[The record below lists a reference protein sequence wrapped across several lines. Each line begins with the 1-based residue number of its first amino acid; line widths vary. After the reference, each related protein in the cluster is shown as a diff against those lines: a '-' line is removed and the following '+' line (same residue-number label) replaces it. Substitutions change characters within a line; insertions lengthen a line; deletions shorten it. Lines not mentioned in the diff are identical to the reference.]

1 MNILGLLFGLAVL
14 VALFVIWIRAYKSI
28 KGEAGG
34 MDFKPVGR
42 ARGKNVESLEE
53 FVAAYRRGE
62 VQAPSGATPLSAAAE
77 KMTPDKAGG
86 EAQLRSAFLTPEVKL
101 VYHVCRVG
109 LRDHHTFANVRLAAL
124 CTPGPIA
131 PSLSNAGVDLLV
143 CNAELTPVAALDV
156 IGPQAGEPDSG
167 KTEFLRTIGLRYLRL
182 SAKSPPAPEA
192 LKAMLYR
199 M

>member
-1 MNILGLLFGLAVL
+1 
-14 VALFVIWIRAYKSI
+14 
-28 KGEAGG
+28 

-42 ARGKNVESLEE
+42 ARGKNVPSLEE
-53 FVAAYRRGE
+53 FVPAYRRGE
-62 VQAPSGATPLSAAAE
+62 VQAPSAATPLSAVAE
-77 KMTPDKAGG
+77 KITQNEASG

-101 VYHVCRVG
+101 VYHVCRIG
-109 LRDHHTFANVRLAAL
+109 LRDHHTFANVRLATL

-131 PSLSNAGVDLLV
+131 PSLSNAGGDLLV
-143 CNAELTPVAALDV
+143 CNAGLTPVAALDV
-156 IGPQAGEPDSG
+156 VGPQAGEPDPG

>member
-1 MNILGLLFGLAVL
+1 MKILGLVFGLAVL

-42 ARGKNVESLEE
+42 ADRKNVPSLEE

-62 VQAPSGATPLSAAAE
+62 VQAPSGATPQSAVAE
-77 KMTPDKAGG
+77 KITPNKVSGK
-86 EAQLRSAFLTPEVKL
+86 AQLRRAFLTPEVKL

-109 LRDHHTFANVRLAAL
+109 LRDHHTFANVRLATL
-124 CTPGPIA
+124 CTSGPIA
-131 PSLSNAGVDLLV
+131 PALSNAEVDLLV

-156 IGPQAGEPDSG
+156 AGPQAGEPDPG

-182 SAKSPPAPEA
+182 SAKAPPAPEA

>member
-1 MNILGLLFGLAVL
+1 MKILGLLFGLAVL
-14 VALFVIWIRAYKSI
+14 VALFVVWIRAYKSI

-42 ARGKNVESLEE
+42 SDRKNTPSLEE

-62 VQAPSGATPLSAAAE
+62 IQPPTGASPLPAVAE
-77 KMTPDKAGG
+77 KNAPNTISPA
-86 EAQLRSAFLTPEVKL
+86 AQLRSSFLTPEVRL

-109 LRDHHTFANVRLAAL
+109 LRDHHTFANVRLASL
-124 CTPGPIA
+124 CTQGSIA
-131 PSLSNAGVDLLV
+131 PGLSNAGVDLLV
-143 CNAELTPVAALDV
+143 CNAELTPVAAVDV
-156 IGPQAGEPDSG
+156 MGPQAGEPDPG

-182 SAKSPPAPEA
+182 SGKSPPAPEA